1 MHGEERVGV
10 LGRDS
15 LGDKY
20 ILERTT
26 TRPTQTAM
34 QSTVFGVERPGAL
47 SEKSRM

>member
-1 MHGEERVGV
+1 VHGEERVGV

-26 TRPTQTAM
+26 THTAM
-34 QSTVFGVERPGAL
+34 QSTVFGVQRPGAL